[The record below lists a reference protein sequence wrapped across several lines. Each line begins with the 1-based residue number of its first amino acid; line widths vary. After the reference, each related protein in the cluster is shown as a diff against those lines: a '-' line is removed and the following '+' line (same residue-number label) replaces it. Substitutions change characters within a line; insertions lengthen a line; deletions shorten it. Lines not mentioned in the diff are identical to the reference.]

1 MFELHIPD
9 LVIVTG
15 SSSGLGTVIAR
26 TCLGSG
32 SRVIGFDL
40 DDPGDRF
47 PEEPGYRHLRG
58 SVTDE
63 GAWAQVGALV
73 DGEEPG
79 VSLGYVAC
87 AATQVQGTP
96 SEVTLEGWR
105 RQLEVNI
112 AGPALGLAALTPKMQ
127 ARGRG
132 AVVMIGSVAAQFGEE
147 ALTAYSASK
156 GGLRQLTRS
165 AALDYARLGIR
176 VNMVSPGPMLT
187 EMFFF
192 HASSSADPD
201 EFRAMRERRQ
211 PLGEILDPQ
220 LIANA
225 VAFLLSDEGAGT
237 TGIDLV
243 VDGGLTAGF
252 EFKNLTV
259 ENAVAAGEAR

>member
-1 MFELHIPD
+1 MFELNIPH
-9 LVIVTG
+9 LVVVTG
-15 SSSGLGTVIAR
+15 SSSGLGSVIAR
-26 TCLGSG
+26 TCLESG
-32 SRVIGFDL
+32 SQVIGCDL

-47 PEEPGYRHLRG
+47 ADQPGYRHLSG

-63 GAWAQVGALV
+63 DTWARVGDLL
-73 DGEEPG
+73 DGDDAQP
-79 VSLGYVAC
+79 SLGYVAC

-96 SEVTLEGWR
+96 SEVTLDGWR

-112 AGPALGLAALTPKMQ
+112 AGPALGLAALAPRMS
-127 ARGRG
+127 ARGGG

-176 VNMVSPGPMLT
+176 INMVSPGPMLT

-192 HASSSADPD
+192 HASSSPDPD
-201 EFRAMRERRQ
+201 EFRAIRERRQ

-220 LIANA
+220 LIANG
-225 VAFLLSDEGAGT
+225 VVFLLSDEGAGA

-243 VDGGLTAGF
+243 IDGGLTAGF

-259 ENAVAAGEAR
+259 ENATASGGSQ